1 MIDKLTSALFEGF
14 LNVTRNRRRD
24 KMLDLTRESIFC
36 SDLCGV
42 KMLVSKEFIGNNTNN
57 FLCVLN

>member
-1 MIDKLTSALFEGF
+1 
-14 LNVTRNRRRD
+14 
-24 KMLDLTRESIFC
+24 MLDLTRESIFC

-57 FLCVLN
+57 FLCVLNW